1 MELTV
6 YRQSSKARADG
17 TIVYK
22 GEDARP
28 YVDGQII
35 FVADGLGGAASIR
48 HQKIKP
54 ELFDEDKILDVL
66 FKDVFEKYDDERFVK
81 YVKDS
86 FFELFAVKN
95 CYTDNVNNIKKS
107 GFFASRIVT
116 SILLHEMIYN
126 HKCSAGELF
135 ATLASA
141 ETEEAKTD
149 ILNKCSKHFKELIQS
164 KLRQIAKNANLIY
177 ESSYSGLALLG
188 STLCATI
195 YLENEDSV
203 EAIYLT
209 AGDSRPYVWQEST
222 GLCQV
227 LPDEEGKD
235 GGMTNYIKANDDS
248 DFYIRANYMK
258 FAKPCIIFNASDGC
272 FDSGKFVSQ
281 MAFEAL
287 LLGSVTE
294 SNSMEKVSD
303 ALTEFFVDYGRH
315 DDSST
320 IALKAFGF
328 ESYDALKDACDRRFS
343 VLKQDYI
350 SKMED
355 LLDVDYALE
364 CEECERKFPARLS
377 TIKEKFS
384 SEAAVIDYCGKYVKA
399 KKYEPARAA
408 IDAID
413 QEILAV
419 QNSIEQSKVNIAD
432 VIAANFIKFWPLV
445 MPKEEKLGW
454 RESVA
459 NNWNETKIDRAEEK
473 HTKTAND
480 YIAALQKYRVDFDQ
494 AVSTLND
501 LLEQVSKIDVPA
513 DFCDFDQIAFDFV
526 DKCEKDLDSL
536 FEFFKGLKNKKLAI
550 VKRLTEQR
558 KDYIDCNRK
567 FAEKHK
573 DELKMLCAKVLTG
586 QININELDIFSDDKA
601 EISGE
606 LVKISEAEAKLAQLE
621 GEAKEQALGN
631 AAEAFWNAEYVQII
645 TDVLAEAAT
654 NPEIKID
661 ETLAAEARALLDEYN
676 TTMAGV
682 REKCNTQV
690 ALFAK
695 YDETYNQY
703 IGG

>member
-1 MELTV
+1 MKLTV
-6 YRQSSKARADG
+6 YRQSSKERPDG

-54 ELFDEDKILDVL
+54 ELFEEEKILDIL

-116 SILLHEMIYN
+116 AILLHEMLYN
-126 HKCSAGELF
+126 SEYSAAELF
-135 ATLASA
+135 AKMTTA
-141 ETEEAKTD
+141 ETEEARTD
-149 ILNKCSKHFKELIQS
+149 ILEQCSKHFKELIQS

-294 SNSMEKVSD
+294 SDSMEKVSD

-328 ESYDALKDACDRRFS
+328 ESYDALKDACDRRLS
-343 VLKQDYI
+343 ALKQDYI

-384 SEAAVIDYCGKYVKA
+384 SEAAVIDYCGKYVKEG
-399 KKYEPARAA
+399 KYEPARAA

-419 QNSIEQSKVNIAD
+419 ENSIEQSKVNIAN
-432 VIAANFIKFWPLV
+432 VITANFIKF
-445 MPKEEKLGW
+445 
-454 RESVA
+454 RA
-459 NNWNETKIDRAEEK
+459 FIKIDDEGNGIVESIMNDWNIRRIEKAEGK
-473 HTKTAND
+473 HTQTSND
-480 YIAALQKYRVDFDQ
+480 YISALQKYRVDFDQ
-494 AVSTLND
+494 AVATLNE
-501 LLEQVSKIDVPA
+501 LLEQVSNMDVPS

-526 DKCEKDLDSL
+526 EKCENDLDQL
-536 FEFFKGLKNKKLAI
+536 FEFFKGLKNKKLTI

-558 KDYIDCNRK
+558 RNYIECNQK
-567 FAEKHK
+567 FAERHK
-573 DELKMLCAKVLTG
+573 DEVEMICAKVLDG
-586 QININELDIFSDDKA
+586 NINVNELEIFADDKA
-601 EISGE
+601 EINGE
-606 LVKISEAEAKLAQLE
+606 LAKILEDEAKLAQLKN
-621 GEAKEQALGN
+621 EAKEQALGN

-645 TDVLAEAAT
+645 TAVLAEADADS
-654 NPEIKID
+654 EIKID
-661 ETLAAEARALLDEYN
+661 ETLAAEARTLLDEYN

-682 REKCNTQV
+682 REKCDTQT